1 MTSVREAGA
10 IAKKQLAIRELHW
23 PNVEPHLWNRKAH
36 KGFTTIPK
44 TMPLILKAMDEITKG
59 APVSSTY
66 LTLWCCTWDN
76 SFVVLNKAQ
85 DMADAAGFGGQRGVH
100 TWATRMKKL
109 QELHFIDIK
118 PGKSGPMSN
127 AIIWNPHLTL
137 RYLHEKKTPG
147 LTEATYN
154 ALIEWALE
162 VGAKDMT
169 DPFPVLASAPAS
181 APAAAPA
188 VEVSV
193 AGIFPTPL
201 MPILGAQLSVPPAPA
216 EMPHPSNAVQENNQ

>member
-1 MTSVREAGA
+1 MTSIREAGA

-23 PNVEPHLWNRKAH
+23 PGVEPHLWNRKAH

-76 SFVVLNKAQ
+76 SFVVLNKPQ

-137 RYLHEKKTPG
+137 RYLHDQKTPG

-169 DPFPVLASAPAS
+169 EPFPQLPATPTVVPSAP
-181 APAAAPA
+181 PP
-188 VEVSV
+188 VVQISV
-193 AGIFPTPL
+193 P
-201 MPILGAQLSVPPAPA
+201 MPPPPAPVA
-216 EMPHPSNAVQENNQ
+216 DAKEQDL